1 MVLSVTNKKAIEN
14 LKAMTMMEVWEKH
27 WPEIADLGKWLCNP
41 RGCSVAHRNACFGS
55 CQNVSHRAKACR
67 SVISYGEYI
76 RQLCEFLPMPIGKIT
91 PQDIML
97 ALAQLREKGGA
108 KCVAY
113 SESTIGIVV
122 HAAKSVLR
130 YADPSGPLLAFLDG
144 RKTPLLSDESL
155 SKPRKRRPY
164 PKAELYKVRGSKN
177 IEAIK
182 KQGKD
187 FLIKFKKHPK
197 AKPFS
202 ETLKERRGL
211 TVEQDER
218 LIARLMADLMIDS
231 RAIGLVIVRYT
242 GVRPGELLYLRWEHL
257 KFFTGK
263 NGRTYLVIRDTVD
276 RNGKPKNRGKTPNSI
291 RPIPVHGELQ
301 IIVDKYCAFLR
312 ETYGEDIG
320 DLPICRKSLQ
330 SDQPCQYN
338 QLVNYA
344 ALVLREVLDDASML
358 PYVRSFLAD
367 MESGVYKGRG
377 ENIRLYLLRKA
388 FYTSLLA
395 QAQLDANDKYYLMGH
410 EIPGVRKNMRG
421 PLNEDYLKRL
431 MKAMD
436 NIVVSAK
443 LHDMFV
449 QETITSAG
457 ALRLKNRG
465 IICLSFNLDTLPDEF
480 EVEFTMTSE
489 EIDGELCFSLPLWL
503 EGLVEFDVNGITKEP
518 SPRQGINSEY
528 LNFKAHMEYQNS
540 KTPVTER
547 TNDSGAGVF
556 CLSNSK

>member
-1 MVLSVTNKKAIEN
+1 MVLAVTNKKAIEN

-27 WPEIADLGKWLCNP
+27 WPEIADLGKWQCNP
-41 RGCSVAHRNACFGS
+41 KGCSVAHRNACFGS
-55 CQNVSHRAKACR
+55 CQNVSHRAKACG
-67 SVISYGEYI
+67 SIISYGEYI
-76 RQLCEFLPMPIGKIT
+76 RQICEFLPMPIGQIT
-91 PQDIML
+91 PQDITL
-97 ALAQLREKGGA
+97 ALARLQEKGGA
-108 KCVAY
+108 KCVPY

-144 RKTPLLSDESL
+144 RKTPLLSNETRSN
-155 SKPRKRRPY
+155 PRKRRPY
-164 PKAELYKVRGSKN
+164 PKAELYKVRGNKN

-197 AKPFS
+197 AKAFS

-218 LIARLMADLMIDS
+218 LIARLMTDLLIDS
-231 RAIGLVIVRYT
+231 RAIGLIIIRYT
-242 GVRPGELLYLRWEHL
+242 GIRPGELLYLRWKHL
-257 KFFTGK
+257 KFFTDK

-276 RNGKPKNRGKTPNSI
+276 RNGKPKKRGKTPNSI

-301 IIVDKYCAFLR
+301 IIIDKYCSFLR

-320 DLPICRKSLQ
+320 NLPICRNNLQ
-330 SDQPCQYN
+330 SDQPCKYN

-395 QAQLDANDKYYLMGH
+395 QAQLDANDKYYIMGH
-410 EIPGVRKNMRG
+410 AVRGGHKGKRG
-421 PLNEDYLKRL
+421 PLDKKYLKDL
-431 MKAMD
+431 MAAMD
-436 NIVVSAK
+436 NVVVSAALHRQLVTYKIANAGFFQLINKGSSLLAFDLEK
-443 LHDMFV
+443 LP
-449 QETITSAG
+449 ES
-457 ALRLKNRG
+457 
-465 IICLSFNLDTLPDEF
+465 F
-480 EVEFTMTSE
+480 EVEITMVSE
-489 EIDGELCFSLPLWL
+489 EFGGELGISIPHWL
-503 EGLVEFDVNGITKEP
+503 KEYVEFEANSFVKKE
-518 SPRQGINSEY
+518 SPHQGINTEFSNFMAHKRCLKENSE
-528 LNFKAHMEYQNS
+528 
-540 KTPVTER
+540 TPVTER
-547 TNDSGAGVF
+547 SNDSGAGVF
-556 CLSNSK
+556 